1 MADQFVRQLGAVTD
15 IDGIP
20 LPVGVDYDCV
30 SIGNVRFTSGLAE
43 GFARLLFM
51 HACWVAGGQ
60 RAEMAAEDR
69 SDA

>member
-30 SIGNVRFTSGLAE
+30 SIGHVRLPLGKCEELAQ
-43 GFARLLFM
+43 LLTR
-51 HACWVAGGQ
+51 ACWEAGANGV
-60 RAEMAAEDR
+60 RYAGSIHA
-69 SDA
+69 